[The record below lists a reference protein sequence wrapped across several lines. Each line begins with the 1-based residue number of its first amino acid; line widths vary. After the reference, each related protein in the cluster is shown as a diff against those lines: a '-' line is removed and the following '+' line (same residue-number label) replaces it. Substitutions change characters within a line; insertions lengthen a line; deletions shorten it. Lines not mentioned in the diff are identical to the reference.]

1 MKVGIPAKGP
11 GLESAPNAIFG
22 RSAYFVIVN
31 SDTMEAE
38 TLTNPAAGSMG
49 GAGVQTSQLLVSEG
63 VQAVIASSV
72 GPNASAVL
80 QAADVAIY
88 ECPPDARTVRDA
100 VLALRDDRLQL
111 LSGPNV
117 ASHTGTPQRF
127 GTGRARTRNDEIT
140 TLTQEATELQE
151 RLDQITSRLK
161 ELEAGTDD

>member
-1 MKVGIPAKGP
+1 MKVGIPAEGP

-22 RSAYFVIVN
+22 RSAYFVIVD
-31 SDTMEAE
+31 SETMEAE

-80 QAADVAIY
+80 QAANVAVY
-88 ECPPDARTVRDA
+88 QCPRDAHTVRDV
-100 VLALRDDRLQL
+100 VLALQGDRLQL

-117 ASHTGTPQRF
+117 ASHTGTRQRF
-127 GTGRARTRNDEIT
+127 GTGRARARDNEIAS
-140 TLTQEATELQE
+140 LTQEAAELQQ
-151 RLDQITSRLK
+151 RLEEISSRL
-161 ELEAGTDD
+161 EDLEVTDD